1 MHRKKK
7 IGSKILWLLCI
18 LIISFVMLAPFY
30 WMISTSLKTVYD
42 AVKVPPV
49 WFPNPPQFSNYFKLF
64 QEQPLIKFII
74 NTVKIVVI
82 VLIGQLFFSSLAA
95 YAFARIKFIGR
106 NILFFIYIG
115 TMMVPTQVTLIPTYL
130 LFAKVGITDS
140 HIPLILPSFFT
151 AFGVF
156 LLRQFF
162 LSLPMELEEAA
173 KIDGCNRFQI
183 YWRIMLPLIKP
194 ALMTLAVFT
203 FMNVWNDYMGPLI
216 YLTSVNKYT
225 ISLGIAFFKGTY
237 TTSWNLMMAGAVVSL
252 IPILIFYLTAQKYF
266 EQGIAFS
273 GIKG

>member
-1 MHRKKK
+1 M
-7 IGSKILWLLCI
+7 LCI
-18 LIISFVMLAPFY
+18 TIISFIMLVPFF
-30 WMISTSLKTVYD
+30 WMISTSLKTAYD

-49 WFPNPPQFSNYFKLF
+49 WFSNPLQFSNYVKLF
-64 QEQPLIKFII
+64 QEQPLVKFIL

-82 VLIGQLFFSSLAA
+82 VLLGQLFFSSLAA
-95 YAFARIKFIGR
+95 YAFARIKFVGR
-106 NILFFIYIG
+106 NVLFFIYIG

-140 HIPLILPSFFT
+140 HIPLILPQFFS

-162 LSLPMELEEAA
+162 LSLPMELEESA

-183 YWRIMLPLIKP
+183 YWKIMLPLIKP

-203 FMNVWNDYMGPLI
+203 FMSVWNDYMGPLI
-216 YLTSVNKYT
+216 YLTSVSKYT
-225 ISLGIAFFKGTY
+225 ISLGLAFFKGTY
-237 TTSWNLMMAGAVVSL
+237 ITSWHLMMAGAVVSL
-252 IPILIFYLTAQKYF
+252 IPILVFYLAAQKYF